1 MPSNIDLK
9 KKEVE
14 PMIPEARACSEQLA
28 FGLRILKG
36 AIRDLTPE
44 QLAFVPPGLANS
56 IATLVLHVA
65 ATELVVV
72 EQFTGRPVSED
83 LRRAVLLDRYTP
95 APGAPIPPADPGETA
110 ESLTGKLERARAE
123 LQALLEQLTPADL
136 ERTFPFRPGGR
147 PQPLTFF
154 LHLLPFHLASHYG
167 HIAIIKRFFQQGG

>member
-1 MPSNIDLK
+1 
-9 KKEVE
+9 
-14 PMIPEARACSEQLA
+14 MIAEARACSEQLA
-28 FGLRILKG
+28 FGLRTIQG

-65 ATELVVV
+65 ATEVVV
-72 EQFTGRPVSED
+72 AEQVLGRRAAED

-95 APGAPIPPADPGETA
+95 APGAPIPAADPGETA
-110 ESLTGKLERARAE
+110 ESLIGKLERARAE
-123 LQALLEQLTPADL
+123 VLGALEALTPADL

-154 LHLLPFHLASHYG
+154 LQLLPFHIASHYG
-167 HIAIIKRFFQQGG
+167 QIALIKRFLRQDT